1 MPSGRLR
8 VFKVSFIL
16 GNVEQLQ
23 NEGVSKML
31 P

>member
-1 MPSGRLR
+1 MPLGRLR
-8 VFKVSFIL
+8 VFKVSFIPE
-16 GNVEQLQ
+16 NVEQLQ